1 MRRMELI
8 IALLAV
14 IVLTP
19 ITKDDIYLIGQVATA
34 EAGNQ
39 CILGQRYVIDTI
51 LNRVDS
57 DKFPDTVY
65 KVVNAP
71 NQYTKAR
78 PEPSEEMLKIVQE
91 EVDNRINTKVV
102 FFQRAGYFDRTKPVT
117 KIQAHYFSGLL
128 EDEEGD
134 EE

>member
-1 MRRMELI
+1 MRKMELI
-8 IALLAV
+8 IAVLFV
-14 IVLTP
+14 MIVTP

-57 DKFPDTVY
+57 DRFPDTVY

-78 PEPSEEMLKIVQE
+78 PEPSDDMIKIVQE
-91 EVDNRINTKVV
+91 EVDSRLNTEVV
-102 FFQRAGYFDRTKPVT
+102 FFQRAGYFDGTKPVT

-128 EDEEGD
+128 EAGH
-134 EE
+134 